1 MSAVPAKTL
10 AREGTR
16 ERILYAAAELF
27 RRQGYSGTGIKQIAA
42 EADAQLGSIYHFYP
56 GGKEELAERVI
67 ETAGPFFA
75 ALVAATMDP
84 APEEPVAWVEA
95 FFAGAAANVEASG
108 YADACPIATVALE
121 VASTNERLRL
131 ATADAFAGWIEAIEH
146 WLRRLGVPEREL
158 RPLATSLL
166 GSLEGGFVLAR
177 ATRSTEPLEAAGGAM
192 AAAMRAAL
200 AST

>member
-1 MSAVPAKTL
+1 VSPAAAKVPAG
-10 AREGTR
+10 EGTR

-42 EADAQLGSIYHFYP
+42 AADAQLGSIYHFYP

-75 ALVAATMDP
+75 ALVAASMEP
-84 APEEPVAWVEA
+84 APDDPVAWVEA
-95 FFAGAAANVEASG
+95 FFAGAAENVEASG
-108 YADACPIATVALE
+108 YQDACPIATVALE
-121 VASTNERLRL
+121 VASTSERLRL
-131 ATADAFAGWIEAIEH
+131 ATAGAFGEWIDAIAE
-146 WLRRLGVPEREL
+146 WLRRLGVPEAEL

-166 GSLEGGFVLAR
+166 AALEGGFVLAR
-177 ATRSTEPLEAAGGAM
+177 ATRSTEPLEAAGRSM

-200 AST
+200 AA

>member
-1 MSAVPAKTL
+1 LSPAAAK
-10 AREGTR
+10 APAGEGTR

-42 EADAQLGSIYHFYP
+42 AADAQLGSIYHFYP

-75 ALVAATMDP
+75 ALVAATMEP
-84 APEEPVAWVEA
+84 APSDPVAWVEA
-95 FFAGAAANVEASG
+95 FFAGAAENVEASG
-108 YADACPIATVALE
+108 YQDACPIATVALE
-121 VASTNERLRL
+121 VASTSERLRL
-131 ATADAFAGWIEAIEH
+131 ATAGAFGDWIDAIAE
-146 WLRRLGVPEREL
+146 WLRRLGVPEAEL

-166 GSLEGGFVLAR
+166 AALEGGFVLAR
-177 ATRSTEPLEAAGGAM
+177 ATRSTEPLEAAGRSM

-200 AST
+200 AA